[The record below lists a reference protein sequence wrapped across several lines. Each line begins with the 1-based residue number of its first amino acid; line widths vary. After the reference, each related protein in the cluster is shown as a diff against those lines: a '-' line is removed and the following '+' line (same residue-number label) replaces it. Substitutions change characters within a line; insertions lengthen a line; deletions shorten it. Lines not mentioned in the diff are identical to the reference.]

1 MLSAGDVVWV
11 SYERERVSNN
21 MYQLCDNFR
30 SFFDHHST
38 YHNLRLFDLCR
49 EFGFMDTFKLLSV
62 VCWGCCMGVL

>member
-21 MYQLCDNFR
+21 MYRLCDDFR
-30 SFFDHHST
+30 SFVDHDST

-62 VCWGCCMGVL
+62 VSWGCCMGVL